1 MMQLPRIKR
10 LATPTLEVAYE
21 ETGPVDGVPVILL
34 HGFPDDVRA
43 WDGVVALLAQ
53 AGCRI
58 IVPYLRGCGHT
69 RFLNS
74 LTPRSGQQAA
84 LGQDLLSFMDAL
96 GLSRAALAGYDW
108 GGRAACIVAAL
119 WPARVRCLISIC
131 GYNIHDLSTNAQPD
145 APEME
150 LRYWYHWYF
159 QTERGR
165 QGLERN
171 RRELCHLLWTLW
183 SPNFEF
189 DEETFNRTAISF
201 ENLDYVDVVIHS
213 YRHRY
218 GHAIGDPALDD
229 LESRL
234 ALRPAIATPT
244 LVLHGAEDGV
254 APASGSE
261 HHHRYFTGPYDRIVI
276 PVVGHFLA
284 REAPQPVVSGMLQ
297 LLAATEAS

>member
-1 MMQLPRIKR
+1 MSQRPQLKR
-10 LATPTLEVAYE
+10 VATPILEVAYE
-21 ETGPVDGVPVILL
+21 ETGPFDGVPVILL

-43 WDGVVALLAQ
+43 WDDVVAPLAQ
-53 AGCRI
+53 AGYRT
-58 IVPYLRGCGHT
+58 IVPYLRGCGQT
-69 RFLNS
+69 RFLDP

-119 WPARVRCLISIC
+119 WPARVRCLVSIC
-131 GYNIHDLSTNAQPD
+131 GYNIHDVSANEKPE

-159 QTERGR
+159 QTERGK

-171 RRELCHLLWTLW
+171 RRDLCRLLWTLW

-189 DEETFNRTAISF
+189 DEQTFSRTAPSF
-201 ENLDYVDVVIHS
+201 DNPDFVDVVIHS

-218 GHAIGDPALDD
+218 GHAIGDPALDE
-229 LESRL
+229 LESQL
-234 ALRPAIATPT
+234 ALRPAISTPT

-254 APASGSE
+254 APAARSQ
-261 HHHRYFTGPYDRIVI
+261 HHDRYFTGLYQRIVI
-276 PVVGHFLA
+276 PVVGHFLP
-284 REAPQPVVSGMLQ
+284 REAPQTVVSGVLE
-297 LLAATEAS
+297 LLAATDG